1 MANSTLSICVLTARD
16 LGGEVT
22 PHREA
27 LMSVR
32 IAVIAVTFLSLVG
45 QAAAQDEP
53 QDPVLEHLR
62 HDGVREEARE
72 KAGCT
77 GDDSIAMVHCFA
89 LFNNCE
95 QIGLIVEDLP
105 ASASEI
111 GLTRERLQ
119 TLAESRFRAA
129 RLYDDADPF
138 VDLLDTLSF
147 LYINVNVVGRAF
159 STSLEY
165 RKPVFDRASR
175 VPWKATTWN
184 SGVTG
189 THDGDTGFI
198 VQGVSEHLDRFI
210 VEYLRVNEAACP

>member
-1 MANSTLSICVLTARD
+1 MPEQARIEIWRGEAAAPACSGGLGVLPGGQQHVIDLRLTARD

-62 HDGVREEARE
+62 NEGVREEARE

-111 GLTRERLQ
+111 GLTRERP
-119 TLAESRFRAA
+119 RCR
-129 RLYDDADPF
+129 R
-138 VDLLDTLSF
+138 
-147 LYINVNVVGRAF
+147 R
-159 STSLEY
+159 
-165 RKPVFDRASR
+165 R
-175 VPWKATTWN
+175 
-184 SGVTG
+184 
-189 THDGDTGFI
+189 
-198 VQGVSEHLDRFI
+198 
-210 VEYLRVNEAACP
+210 